1 MRVIWIVLDS
11 FGVGSLP
18 DAKAYGDDGA
28 NTLLHIAENAK
39 GFSLPNMESLGLGN
53 IEAAPGVAATDQPR
67 GAWGKARE
75 RSAGKDTTAGHWE
88 MAGVITPEKFPT
100 FPNGFPADF
109 LKAFE
114 RAIGRG
120 TLGNCVASGTE
131 IIERLG
137 PEHLRT
143 GRPIVYT
150 SADSVFQIA
159 AHEDV
164 VKVDEL
170 YKICEIAREMLKGPL
185 GVGRV
190 IARPFIGTPG
200 HFVRTAERRDFSLA
214 PVGVTVPDLVKE
226 AGLPSVAIGKIHDIF
241 AGRGFTESIH
251 TENNDDGVQKTLDAM
266 DRVHEGLLY
275 TNLVDY
281 DMKYGHRRD
290 VQGYADA
297 LMAFDRRL
305 PEITKK
311 MGPDDLLILTAD
323 HGCDP
328 TWHGTD
334 HTREY
339 IPMLFYGP
347 RVRPVSLG
355 ERATYADE
363 GATVADFLG
372 VKAPAAG
379 ESMLP
384 LFWEDKP

>member
-39 GFSLPNMESLGLGN
+39 GFSLPNMESLGIGN
-53 IEAAPGVAATDQPR
+53 IEAAPGVAATDLPR

-114 RAIGRG
+114 KAIGRG

-164 VKVDEL
+164 IKLDEL

>member
-39 GFSLPNMESLGLGN
+39 GFSLPNMEAFGLGN
-53 IEAAPGVAATDQPR
+53 IAAAPGVAATDQPR

-347 RVRPVSLG
+347 RVRPVALG

>member
-114 RAIGRG
+114 KAIGRG

-159 AHEDV
+159 AQEDV
-164 VKVDEL
+164 IKLDEL
-170 YKICEIAREMLKGPL
+170 YKICKIAREMLKGPL

-311 MGPDDLLILTAD
+311 MGPEDLLILTAD

>member
-347 RVRPVSLG
+347 RVRPVALG

>member
-39 GFSLPNMESLGLGN
+39 GFSLPNMEAFGLGN
-53 IEAAPGVAATDQPR
+53 IAAAPGVAATDQPR

>member
-53 IEAAPGVAATDQPR
+53 IEAAPGVAATDLPR

>member
-159 AHEDV
+159 AQEDV
-164 VKVDEL
+164 IKLDEL
-170 YKICEIAREMLKGPL
+170 YKICKIAREMLKGPL

-311 MGPDDLLILTAD
+311 MGPEDLLILTAD

>member
-100 FPNGFPADF
+100 LPNGFPADF

-347 RVRPVSLG
+347 RVRPVALG

>member
-53 IEAAPGVAATDQPR
+53 IEAAPGVAATDLPR

-251 TENNDDGVQKTLDAM
+251 TENNGDGVQKTLDAM
-266 DRVHEGLLY
+266 DRVQEGLLY

-311 MGPDDLLILTAD
+311 MGPEDLLILTAD

-372 VKAPAAG
+372 VKAPGGGRKHAAAFLG
-379 ESMLP
+379 G
-384 LFWEDKP
+384 

>member
-53 IEAAPGVAATDQPR
+53 IEAAPGVAATDLPR

-251 TENNDDGVQKTLDAM
+251 TENNGDGVQKTLDAM
-266 DRVHEGLLY
+266 DRVQEGLLY

-311 MGPDDLLILTAD
+311 MGPEDLLILTAD

>member
-18 DAKAYGDDGA
+18 DSKAYGDDGA

-39 GFSLPNMESLGLGN
+39 GFSLPNMESLGIGN
-53 IEAAPGVAATDQPR
+53 IEAAPGVAATDLPR

-347 RVRPVSLG
+347 RVRPVALG